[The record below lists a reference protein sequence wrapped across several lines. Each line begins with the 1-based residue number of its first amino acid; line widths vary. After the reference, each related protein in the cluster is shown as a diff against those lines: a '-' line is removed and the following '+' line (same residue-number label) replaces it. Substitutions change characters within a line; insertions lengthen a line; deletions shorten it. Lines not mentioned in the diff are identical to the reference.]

1 MHEVAAKDVG
11 DVPEPS
17 LVIARQP
24 HRVEVASTQVDFLG
38 LRDRRVHAEDDERL
52 PIRCHVAA
60 ALAPATL
67 RSLDAIHQASALAI
81 GEELTEIVTYD
92 LRLAAAARIARL
104 EVRSPG

>member
-1 MHEVAAKDVG
+1 
-11 DVPEPS
+11 
-17 LVIARQP
+17 
-24 HRVEVASTQVDFLG
+24 
-38 LRDRRVHAEDDERL
+38 
-52 PIRCHVAA
+52 VAA